1 MKWEIKKQYDGVLLR
16 TYLEDVVNLSTRLI
30 KRAKRGKILVNGSL
44 KTVRYVL
51 RQGDIIEIILPV
63 EKSETMVANK
73 IPLHILYEDDDII
86 VLCKEA
92 GMPTIPS
99 KIHPTNT
106 LANGLLYYYKQ
117 QGIDATVHI
126 VTRLDKDTS
135 GLVLIAKHAFS
146 HSQLAML
153 QRKNAISRTYVA
165 VVSGK
170 LKQVAGSID
179 APIGRKETS
188 IMERMVTE
196 NGQYA
201 VTHYEL
207 MKQFDS
213 YAFVKAQLE
222 TGRTHQIR
230 VHFSHIG
237 HPLLG
242 DDLYGGNVD
251 LIKRQALHCDEISFM
266 HPTTKENMQ
275 FKVDFP
281 KDIANL
287 YEKSV

>member
-1 MKWEIKKQYDGVLLR
+1 MKWEIEKQYDGILLR
-16 TYLEDVVNLSTRLI
+16 TYLEEVVTLSTRLI

-44 KTVRYVL
+44 KTVRYIL
-51 RQGDIIEIILPV
+51 RQGDVVEIILPV
-63 EKSETMVANK
+63 EKSETMVAEK
-73 IPLHILYEDDDII
+73 IPLQILYEDDDII

-99 KIHPTNT
+99 KVHPTNT
-106 LANGLLYYYKQ
+106 IANGLLYYYKQ

-135 GLVLIAKHAFS
+135 GLVLVAKHAYS
-146 HSQLAML
+146 HSQLAIL
-153 QRKNAISRTYVA
+153 QRKNTISRTYVA
-165 VVSGK
+165 VVSGR
-170 LKQVAGSID
+170 LKQVSGSIN

-188 IMERMVTE
+188 LMERVVTE
-196 NGQYA
+196 KGQYA
-201 VTHYEL
+201 VTHFEL

-213 YAFVKAQLE
+213 YAFVKAKLE

-242 DDLYGGNVD
+242 DDLYGGNRD
-251 LIKRQALHCDEISFM
+251 LIKRQALHCVEISFI
-266 HPTTKENMQ
+266 HPTTKEEMQ
-275 FKVDFP
+275 FKIDFP
-281 KDIANL
+281 NDIVKL